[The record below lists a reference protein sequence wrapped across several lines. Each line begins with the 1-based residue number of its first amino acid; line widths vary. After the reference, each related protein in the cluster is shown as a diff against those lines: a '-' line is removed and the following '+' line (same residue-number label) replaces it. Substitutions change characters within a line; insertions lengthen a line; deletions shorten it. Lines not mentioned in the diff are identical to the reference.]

1 MSEIAAQPVTAEH
14 DASIVGIPVVP
25 LRDLVPWAVLVG
37 SVLLALLYLVGLDE
51 GATSVVPGRYVHEL
65 LHDGR
70 HLLAFPCH

>member
-1 MSEIAAQPVTAEH
+1 MSDLALQRDDPPALAH
-14 DASIVGIPVVP
+14 APVVP
-25 LRDLVPWAVLVG
+25 LRDLVPWAVLAG
-37 SVLLALLYLVGLDE
+37 AVLLVLLYVVGLDE